1 MYYLYRP
8 TPPSYLLR
16 KTNPKEYEK
25 QWVQYALAQSRYQTK
40 LLEMECDM
48 MALRE
53 MHVMYHNNPMGIPC
67 PGCTLGGGFGI
78 FM

>member
-16 KTNPKEYEK
+16 KTDPKEYEK
-25 QWVQYALAQSRYQTK
+25 QWVQYAKAQSNYQTK